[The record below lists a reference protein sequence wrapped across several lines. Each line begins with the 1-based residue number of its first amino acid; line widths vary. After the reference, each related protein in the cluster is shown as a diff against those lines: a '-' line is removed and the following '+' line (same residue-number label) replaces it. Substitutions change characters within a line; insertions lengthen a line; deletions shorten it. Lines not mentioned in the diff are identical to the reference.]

1 MIKPNK
7 QPVMY
12 TLELTEDEVYT
23 LQLLTGH
30 VAQDDECY
38 SIGRKLDDLI
48 GVIPL
53 SGDDYDYVKFYTG
66 EGSEEGLSLIEYD
79 VTILINN
86 D

>member
-23 LQLLTGH
+23 LQLLTGY
-30 VAQDDECY
+30 VAADAECY
-38 SIGRKLDDLI
+38 SISGKLDNLI
-48 GVIPL
+48 GELPL
-53 SGDDYDYVKFYTG
+53 SGYDYEYVKFYTG
-66 EGSEEGLSLIEYD
+66 EGSEEGLSLIED
-79 VTILINN
+79 SVAILINN